1 MSKLTQNTGACS
13 EKVEEGEEPN
23 PDKVCWGGGGRGGGG
38 LGPVPELRAFPL
50 SLMILG
56 RHTKKHSALPKEY
69 HEPFIHGPPY
79 EKPYIPS

>member
-1 MSKLTQNTGACS
+1 MFLRLMVSILQGKKRSSPEQ
-13 EKVEEGEEPN
+13 
-23 PDKVCWGGGGRGGGG
+23 GGMGKGGREGGG
-38 LGPVPELRAFPL
+38 LGPVPELWAFPL